1 MAQPNPA
8 PPITEQMREHAR
20 QNPNSWLYIADPG
33 YAAEEGDVPPE
44 GIVGAYRIDPEG
56 EIDEDFQFNDQYV
69 PSEMTAN
76 PLEPSNELERVLVEI
91 AAGQRAED
99 DLPPAVLDAELLLY
113 APEQDDRMV
122 YSAEMSDG
130 SRLVPACTSEQRV
143 PEDWPGFRRVPGNW
157 LPDVLDGLDLGLN
170 LHEAIQAVIPNA
182 VLARTARERG

>member
-1 MAQPNPA
+1 MAQPTPA
-8 PPITEQMREHAR
+8 PPITEQMRQHAR
-20 QNPNSWLYIADPG
+20 QNPNTWLYIADPG
-33 YAAEEGDVPPE
+33 YAEDDGDVPPE
-44 GIVGAYRIDPEG
+44 GIVGAYRIGADG
-56 EIDEDFQFNDQYV
+56 EIDEEFQFNDAYV

-76 PLEPSNELERVLVEI
+76 PLEPTNELERVLVEI
-91 AAGQRAED
+91 AAGQRPED

-113 APEQDDRMV
+113 APEEDDRMV

-143 PEDWPGFRRVPGNW
+143 PEDWPSFRRVPGGW

-182 VLARTARERG
+182 VLTRTAQDRG